1 MKVRYMLWKNMIN
14 RNGWD
19 FRQAE
24 LTESLD
30 EPENPG
36 RGWYGIYTFMVEQS
50 IDPVELRWSLRQGES
65 LALVLLDIHAY
76 RSKLLDEDALGN
88 IRNILSFFMQY
99 KKDVI
104 LRPVYDREGNGRS
117 CEPDAFELVLE
128 HMRQIGEILKSVKHS
143 VFIFQGML
151 VGSWGEMHDSRYLT
165 PEHLRKLYDTIKPCL
180 DREIYLA
187 VRTPAIWRTLTDEVQ
202 FGQGSFEKTAVFDDG
217 ILGSMT
223 HLGTFGTMTRD
234 AAGWEQAWTRK
245 EELEF
250 LEQITNDSPCG
261 GEVVAGADGHQESA
275 EFALREL
282 KTIHL
287 TYLNCVH
294 DKAVLDYWKQIC
306 LQADGAWKESSLYD
320 YIGAHLGYRLIVRSV
335 EMKAC
340 LCGKW
345 EMELEIENT
354 GFAAPFQE
362 MELFLVLEGEDGTW
376 EFPVEFDVRQCAPGE
391 RKKIVQCF
399 RTGRV
404 NRMKGHLF
412 LKLRRKKDGR
422 PIRFANGKKAD
433 RLLLGSL

>member
-1 MKVRYMLWKNMIN
+1 MKIN
-14 RNGWD
+14 QKWEWMPE
-19 FRQAE
+19 E
-24 LTESLD
+24 LQENTEEL
-30 EPENPG
+30 ENPV
-36 RGWYGIYTFMVEQS
+36 RGWYEIYTFRAEDGIHPQ
-50 IDPVELRWSLRQGES
+50 ELRWSLREGET
-65 LALVLLDIHAY
+65 LALVLIDLGAY
-76 RSKLLDEDALGN
+76 QDRALEHEALEN
-88 IRNILSFFMQY
+88 IRSILSFFMQY
-99 KKDVI
+99 GKDVI
-104 LRPVYDREGNGRS
+104 LRPVYDTEGKGRER
-117 CEPDAFELVLE
+117 EPEAFDTVLM
-128 HMRQIGEILKSVKHS
+128 HAGQIGEVLQQAEHS
-143 VFIFQGML
+143 VCIFQGML

-180 DREIYLA
+180 GREIYLA
-187 VRTPAIWRTLTDEVQ
+187 VRTPAIWRILTDEVQ
-202 FGQGSFEKTAVFDDG
+202 FEQGSFEKTAVFDDG

-250 LEQITNDSPCG
+250 LEHIAGDAPCG
-261 GEVVAGADGHQESA
+261 GEVVARADGDQESA

-320 YIGAHLGYRLIVRSV
+320 YIGAHLGYRLIVRRV

-362 MELFLVLEGEDGTW
+362 MELFLVLEGGEGTW
-376 EFPVEFDVRQCAPGE
+376 EFPVGFDVRQCAPGE

-399 RTGRV
+399 RTDRV
-404 NRMKGHLF
+404 NRMKGYLF

-422 PIRFANGKKAD
+422 PIRFANGKTAD
-433 RLLLGSL
+433 RLLLGSLQMRDR

>member
-1 MKVRYMLWKNMIN
+1 MKIN
-14 RNGWD
+14 QKWEWMPE
-19 FRQAE
+19 E
-24 LTESLD
+24 LQESTEEL
-30 EPENPG
+30 ENPA
-36 RGWYGIYTFMVEQS
+36 RGWYEIYTFRAEDGIHPQ
-50 IDPVELRWSLRQGES
+50 ELRWSLREGET
-65 LALVLLDIHAY
+65 LALVLIDLGAY
-76 RSKLLDEDALGN
+76 RDRALGHEALEN
-88 IRNILSFFMQY
+88 IRSILSFFMQY
-99 KKDVI
+99 EKDVI
-104 LRPVYDREGNGRS
+104 LRPVYDTEGKGRER
-117 CEPDAFELVLE
+117 EPEAFDTVLM
-128 HMRQIGEILKSVKHS
+128 HAGQIGEVLQQTEHS
-143 VFIFQGML
+143 VCIFQGML

-180 DREIYLA
+180 DREVYLA
-187 VRTPAIWRTLTDEVQ
+187 VRTPAIWRILTDEAQ

-250 LEQITNDSPCG
+250 LEHIAGDAPCG
-261 GEVVAGADGHQESA
+261 GEVVARADGDQESA

-362 MELFLVLEGEDGTW
+362 MELFLVLEGEEGTW

-433 RLLLGSL
+433 RLLLLGSLQMRDR

>member
-1 MKVRYMLWKNMIN
+1 MKIN
-14 RNGWD
+14 QKWEWMPE
-19 FRQAE
+19 E
-24 LTESLD
+24 LQENTEEL
-30 EPENPG
+30 ENPV
-36 RGWYGIYTFMVEQS
+36 RGWYEIYTFRAEDGIHPQ
-50 IDPVELRWSLRQGES
+50 ELRWSLREGET
-65 LALVLLDIHAY
+65 LALVLIDLGAY
-76 RSKLLDEDALGN
+76 RDRALEHEALEN
-88 IRNILSFFMQY
+88 IRRILSFFMQY
-99 KKDVI
+99 GKDVI
-104 LRPVYDREGNGRS
+104 LRPVYDTEGKGRER
-117 CEPDAFELVLE
+117 EPEAFDTVLM
-128 HMRQIGEILKSVKHS
+128 HAGQIGEVLQQVEHS
-143 VFIFQGML
+143 VCIFQGML

-180 DREIYLA
+180 GREIYLA
-187 VRTPAIWRTLTDEVQ
+187 VRTPAIWRILTDEVQ
-202 FGQGSFEKTAVFDDG
+202 FEQGSFEKTAVFDDG

-261 GEVVAGADGHQESA
+261 GEVVPGMDGRQESA
-275 EFALREL
+275 GFVVSEL
-282 KTIHL
+282 KTMHL
-287 TYLNCVH
+287 TYLNCAH
-294 DKAVLDYWKQIC
+294 DRKVLDYWKQISWSTE
-306 LQADGAWKESSLYD
+306 GVWKEHSLYD
-320 YIGAHLGYRLIVRSV
+320 YVGSHLGYRLIVRSV

-362 MELFLVLEGEDGTW
+362 MELFLVLEGEEGTW

-399 RTGRV
+399 RTDRV

-433 RLLLGSL
+433 RLLLGSLQMRDR